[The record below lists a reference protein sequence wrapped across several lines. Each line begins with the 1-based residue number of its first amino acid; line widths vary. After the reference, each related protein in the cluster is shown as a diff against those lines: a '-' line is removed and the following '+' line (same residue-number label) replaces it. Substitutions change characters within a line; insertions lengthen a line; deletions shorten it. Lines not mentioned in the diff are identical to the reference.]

1 MLWFKKS
8 REDKIKS
15 ELKWMIK
22 YDVPKYLD
30 TQYREMLSSV
40 DGEVKYDKYEWYVL
54 AFNWEE
60 YWFWATDLLLD
71 ALENMQKRYEE
82 WRKILM
88 IP

>member
-8 REDKIKS
+8 RKDKIKS

-71 ALENMQKRYEE
+71 TLENMQKRYEE

-88 IP
+88 MP